1 MDVFAGV
8 RAFIA
13 VADRGGFARAA
24 REAGVATSSIMRQVD
39 ALEEHLGSTLLNRST
54 RSVTLTPA
62 GEAYYGQ
69 AVRILSDLDDANRS
83 VSERHGPPRGMLR
96 VSLPVAFARLHVA
109 PIVPEFLKSYPDIEL
124 ELLMTDSF
132 VNLVE
137 DRVDLAIRIGSLES
151 SSLIAR
157 RLAPHRRVLCASPDY
172 IRTHG
177 EPRAP
182 ADLAKHN
189 CLTVSYSTGDRTWRF
204 ARSGRDEQGRV
215 RGNLRANHSETLRE
229 AALAGL
235 GLILMPTWL
244 IGGDLGEGRLRAVLA
259 EWQAEVGRQS
269 AATRQERGIYALY
282 LADRRASAK
291 VHSFTEF
298 MIKRFGSPPYWDRS

>member
-1 MDVFAGV
+1 MDVFAGI

-13 VADRGGFARAA
+13 VADKGGFARAA
-24 REAGVATSSIMRQVD
+24 RESGVATSSIMRQVD
-39 ALEEHLGSTLLNRST
+39 ALEEHLGSVLLNRST

-83 VSERHGPPRGMLR
+83 VSERHGPPRGLLR

-109 PIVPEFLKSYPDIEL
+109 PIVPGFMKSCPGIEL
-124 ELLMTDSF
+124 ELLMTDNV

-157 RLAPHRRVLCASPDY
+157 RLASNRRVLCASPKY
-172 IRTHG
+172 IRTRG
-177 EPRAP
+177 EPRVP
-182 ADLAKHN
+182 ADLAKQN
-189 CLTVSYSTGDRTWRF
+189 CLTFSYSTGDRTWRF
-204 ARSGRDEQGRV
+204 SKNGSDEQVRV
-215 RGNLRANHSETLRE
+215 GGNLRANNSEMLRE

-235 GLILMPTWL
+235 GLIL
-244 IGGDLGEGRLRAVLA
+244 IR
-259 EWQAEVGRQS
+259 
-269 AATRQERGIYALY
+269 RG
-282 LADRRASAK
+282 
-291 VHSFTEF
+291 
-298 MIKRFGSPPYWDRS
+298 